1 MVQLI
6 GAELDVGEGVNIIEL
21 ANKFELFWTSLR
33 GIKQTNQKHKGKLP
47 EEGTPLQKW

>member
-1 MVQLI
+1 MQLI

-33 GIKQTNQKHKGKLP
+33 GIKQKKNQKQKAKLP